1 MWIVGTD
8 DHFLRAFLQILHDLL
23 QHEHLTGDQLLLQVA
38 LELTLAELIAF
49 LEELLIFI
57 DKEDTIAALE

>member
-1 MWIVGTD
+1 MGTD

-23 QHEHLTGDQLLLQVA
+23 QNEHLTGDQLLLQVA

-57 DKEDTIAALE
+57 DEEDTIAALE

>member
-1 MWIVGTD
+1 MRTD
-8 DHFLRAFLQILHDLL
+8 YHFLRAFLQILHDLL